1 MNARLFTF
9 VGGEIGLWR
18 VVRIETIVGESLV
31 DVPRLDVIS
40 GPITALLEGA
50 KWMLRGMTSNER
62 YVTREEKEKL
72 AAKQPGLGRPEAS
85 CAALI
90 PVRKTIAWWSLAQDE
105 RRRIFEER
113 SSHIKMDLKYLP
125 AIARRL
131 HHCRDLGENELFDFL
146 TWFEFAPSDSRAF
159 DELVAELRSS
169 EEWTYVDRE
178 IDIRLMR
185 E

>member
-90 PVRKTIAWWSLAQDE
+90 PVRKTIRGGVWRRMSGGGYLRSVLATL
-105 RRRIFEER
+105 RWA
-113 SSHIKMDLKYLP
+113 SSICP
-125 AIARRL
+125 
-131 HHCRDLGENELFDFL
+131 
-146 TWFEFAPSDSRAF
+146 PS
-159 DELVAELRSS
+159 LVASITAVIS
-169 EEWTYVDRE
+169 GNKNKEW
-178 IDIRLMR
+178 ISCKA
-185 E
+185 